1 MIVLKDIVKNYG
13 KNNSIKV
20 LKGISL
26 EIKSGEMVAIMGKSG
41 CGKSTLL
48 NIMGGLTLYT
58 SGEYYF
64 ENTKQKNKNK
74 AMCRFRNNNVGII
87 VQNYALINNRTAY
100 ENIAIAASE
109 ENEKHINHIADYL
122 GITSVLKKYPT
133 EMSGGECQRTAIAR
147 AIINKPKLLLADEP
161 TGALDVKTSIDIIEL
176 FKKLNAHGHT
186 IVIVTH
192 DQDIASK
199 CDRIIRMSDGIIIE

>member
-58 SGEYYF
+58 SG
-64 ENTKQKNKNK
+64 
-74 AMCRFRNNNVGII
+74 
-87 VQNYALINNRTAY
+87 
-100 ENIAIAASE
+100 
-109 ENEKHINHIADYL
+109 
-122 GITSVLKKYPT
+122 
-133 EMSGGECQRTAIAR
+133 
-147 AIINKPKLLLADEP
+147 
-161 TGALDVKTSIDIIEL
+161 
-176 FKKLNAHGHT
+176 
-186 IVIVTH
+186 
-192 DQDIASK
+192 
-199 CDRIIRMSDGIIIE
+199 